1 MATAA
6 PRNPAARYPT
16 PEGLIADAA
25 LSLEEKCELLDEW
38 EDDVRHRLVASEEGM
53 SGAPVQVELVD
64 VLAAKA
70 KLPIDTRPRPTDTK
84 A

>member
-1 MATAA
+1 MTSAA
-6 PRNPAARYPT
+6 PQNPAARYET
-16 PEGLIADAA
+16 PDALIADTK
-25 LSLEEKCELLDEW
+25 LSVEEKCALLDEW

-53 SGAPVQVELVD
+53 SGAPVKVELVD

-70 KLPIDTRPRPTDTK
+70 KLPVSTKTRPTDSK